1 MDIEIPA
8 PRQTLNCVFQ
18 GGLTFERA
26 YQGSVL
32 VQGSLGESD
41 IDLPPKSKAT
51 RETTSEPSTEEAA
64 VEANSA
70 HHVADDAHKLEAKH
84 AAEAHCAA
92 GGVVGSHKKEDGEVQ
107 EEDEDGRT
115 LSDSDLAEL
124 LASYELPPP
133 LHPQVGEAR
142 ALIAERREPHVLH
155 LRLDAS
161 AVRGKANIVGTLRSH
176 ADPSEV
182 RTNIGDII
190 EGRP

>member
-1 MDIEIPA
+1 MEIEIPA

-41 IDLPPKSKAT
+41 VDHPPKTKAT
-51 RETTSEPSTEEAA
+51 KEAPPSEPSNEEPA
-64 VEANSA
+64 VEATSA
-70 HHVADDAHKLEAKH
+70 HVSDDALKQEAKH
-84 AAEAHCAA
+84 AAAKADGA
-92 GGVVGSHKKEDGEVQ
+92 PGVATRQ
-107 EEDEDGRT
+107 EEEEDDEEEEGRT
-115 LSDSDLAEL
+115 LSDAALAEL
-124 LASYELPPP
+124 LASYTPPPP

-142 ALIAERREPHVLH
+142 ALVAERREPQVLH

-182 RTNIGDII
+182 HTVD
-190 EGRP
+190 